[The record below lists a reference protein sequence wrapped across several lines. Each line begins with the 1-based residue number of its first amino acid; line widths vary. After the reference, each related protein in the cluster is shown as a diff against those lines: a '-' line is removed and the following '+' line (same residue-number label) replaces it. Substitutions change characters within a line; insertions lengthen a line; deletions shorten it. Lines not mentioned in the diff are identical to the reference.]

1 MGAQA
6 EDRKM
11 STVVPYTRSYIYIS
25 SMLAACSTMILH
37 SARCLLQK
45 LMRSRWILY
54 NIGTGTVPGI
64 GPFQGP
70 CNYLQERERE
80 KFYIHVPSPAMVQH
94 GIVPGLLKH
103 EISCLPYQLTT
114 LWEKHK
120 ACLLVVFKG
129 TLWCST
135 NAAFDFRVHAHTTL
149 TSTDLV
155 GEPNPTAVSLV
166 GWIH

>member
-1 MGAQA
+1 MQHNDSAQCQ
-6 EDRKM
+6 M
-11 STVVPYTRSYIYIS
+11 SSSKAHEITMDFIQYWYRYSTRHWPIS
-25 SMLAACSTMILH
+25 RPLQLP
-37 SARCLLQK
+37 AR
-45 LMRSRWILY
+45 
-54 NIGTGTVPGI
+54 
-64 GPFQGP
+64 
-70 CNYLQERERE
+70 ERERE